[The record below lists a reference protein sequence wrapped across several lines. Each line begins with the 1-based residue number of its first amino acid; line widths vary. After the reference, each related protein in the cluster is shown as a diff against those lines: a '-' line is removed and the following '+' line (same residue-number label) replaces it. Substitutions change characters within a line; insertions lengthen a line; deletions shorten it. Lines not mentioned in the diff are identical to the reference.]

1 MESDAE
7 VESEADEETVS
18 TISSFLSDENM
29 LVRDDEEQ
37 TIRFSPSVARS
48 TMNTL
53 IRKIQTRNGNLVMD
67 YKHISTHWDSR
78 KQKNT
83 HIIPGQDICNL

>member
-1 MESDAE
+1 MLTKACTPPHSSSLEVPAGASCPENKMESDAE

-37 TIRFSPSVARS
+37 TIRFSPSVARY
-48 TMNTL
+48 L
-53 IRKIQTRNGNLVMD
+53 D
-67 YKHISTHWDSR
+67 
-78 KQKNT
+78 
-83 HIIPGQDICNL
+83 P

>member
-37 TIRFSPSVARS
+37 TIRFSPSVARY
-48 TMNTL
+48 L
-53 IRKIQTRNGNLVMD
+53 D
-67 YKHISTHWDSR
+67 
-78 KQKNT
+78 
-83 HIIPGQDICNL
+83 P